1 MSEDIEEI
9 RALIRKL
16 PEMAREELLS
26 LWHENFGKPA
36 SPRLRRELILPILA
50 YRIQERV
57 YGGLDTESERRL
69 KEVAAALKRP
79 EGRQTKAAPRF
90 KPGSRIIR
98 EWKGETH
105 EVLIT
110 SAGYEYRGEA
120 FKTLSPLATRIT
132 GTHWSGPAFFGTR
145 QKAAKR

>member
-110 SAGYEYRGEA
+110 ASGYEYRGEA

>member
-1 MSEDIEEI
+1 VGEVEET
-9 RALIRKL
+9 RALIRRL
-16 PEMAREELLS
+16 PELAREELS
-26 LWHENFGKPA
+26 KLWQENFGRPA
-36 SPRLRRELILPILA
+36 SPRLRRELMLPILA
-50 YRIQERV
+50 YRIQERA
-57 YGGLDTESERRL
+57 YGGLDAESERRL
-69 KEVAAALKRP
+69 KEVAAGLRRP
-79 EGRQTKAAPRF
+79 EWRQTKAAQRF

-120 FKTLSPLATRIT
+120 FKTLSPIATRIT